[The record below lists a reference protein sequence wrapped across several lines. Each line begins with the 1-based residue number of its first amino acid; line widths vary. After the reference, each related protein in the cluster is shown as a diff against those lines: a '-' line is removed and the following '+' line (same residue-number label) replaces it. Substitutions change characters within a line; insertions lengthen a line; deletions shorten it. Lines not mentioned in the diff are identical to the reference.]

1 MMDTVVN
8 GNQRWGRAPGRRR
21 VKWVVILTVVV
32 LLAAGGSVIVTR
44 MGLLGG
50 NAASATGQAAAGA
63 DGASLPT
70 VAIQAAGVT
79 QTDTS
84 ASGTLAL
91 VDERSV
97 ALAVSGVV
105 EEIYVDVGDTAKA
118 GDLLLRLETSD
129 LERALA
135 QAQLTVESSN
145 IALADLKEPSSTAD
159 IAEAQAALV
168 EAQENLADVQAGPSA
183 AEIAAAQSSLA
194 AAQSAYSELQAGPSA
209 AELTQL
215 SASLEKAEITLADAQ
230 RAYDQIAWQGS
241 AGMSSQASDLQAATI
256 DYESAR
262 AAYEEATAAA
272 ADSEIQSKA
281 GAIQEAQV
289 QLNELL
295 NSPSEAEIATA
306 QSQVVQAEAALAE
319 LQTGATAND
328 LRSAEIS
335 LEQNLI
341 ELEAAYRDLAVAEMT
356 APMDGVVMSLNAE
369 VGVRSSADTVVV
381 TLSDPT
387 QLELGI
393 SVAESDITRVSV
405 GQPAQIEI
413 DAFPGQTFNGVV
425 QSISP
430 VSDSSSGTVSYPVT
444 VRLTDENLTGV
455 LPGMNAVATLISQ
468 EEVAEGTWLV
478 PSNALRS
485 DGDVTTVVVVRD
497 GQQATVV
504 VATSGVQGEW
514 TMVQSPE
521 LQAGDQVVGSVTSQ
535 LDSDMFGPFMTGGG
549 PPGGAMGGEMP
560 GGRRP

>member
-1 MMDTVVN
+1 MMDTVLKSN
-8 GNQRWGRAPGRRR
+8 EKWARTPGRRR
-21 VKWVVILTVVV
+21 FNWIAAVVV
-32 LLAAGGSVIVTR
+32 VALLAAGGYIVATR
-44 MGLLGG
+44 TGLLGG
-50 NAASATGQAAAGA
+50 GAAATGQAAAGA
-63 DGASLPT
+63 DAASLPT

-97 ALAVSGVV
+97 ALAVAGVV
-105 EEIYVDVGDTAKA
+105 EEIYVDVGNTVKA

-135 QAQLTVESSN
+135 QAQLAVESSN
-145 IALADLKEPSSTAD
+145 LTLADLKEPASAAD
-159 IAEAQAALV
+159 IAEAEAALV
-168 EAQENLADVQAGPSA
+168 EAQENLADVQAGPSG

-215 SASLEKAEITLADAQ
+215 SAGLEKAEITLADAQ
-230 RAYDQIAWQGS
+230 RAYDQVAWQGS

-256 DYESAR
+256 DYESAK

-272 ADSEIQSKA
+272 ADSEIQSKVSS
-281 GAIQEAQV
+281 IQDAQV

-295 NSPSEAEIATA
+295 NSPTEAEIATA
-306 QSQVVQAEAALAE
+306 QSQVAQAEATLAE
-319 LQTGATAND
+319 LQAGATAND
-328 LRSAEIS
+328 LRGAEIS

-341 ELEAAYRDLAVAEMT
+341 ELEAAYRDLAAAEVT
-356 APMDGVVMSLNAE
+356 APLAGVVMSLNAA

-405 GQPAQIEI
+405 GQPAQVEI

-425 QSISP
+425 EAVSP
-430 VSDSSSGTVSYPVT
+430 VSDSSSGSVSYPVT
-444 VRLTDENLTGV
+444 VRLTDENLAGV

-468 EEVAEGTWLV
+468 EAVAEGTWLV

-485 DGDVTTVVVVRD
+485 DGDVTTVVVMRD
-497 GQQATVV
+497 AQPVTVV
-504 VATSGVQGEW
+504 VTTAGVQGEW

-521 LQAGDQVVGSVTSQ
+521 LQASDQVVGSVTSQ
-535 LDSDMFGPFMTGGG
+535 LDSDTFGG
-549 PPGGAMGGEMP
+549 PPGGGMMGGAMIGGP
-560 GGRRP
+560 PSDGGRP